1 MKKKMIWFIVGAV
14 LLIGIGFSLFKAS
27 QYTDI
32 HIQKTVTIDAPV
44 EEAFAMVQYL
54 EQFPKWSPFLAQ
66 DPTQTYEVKG
76 QDGQIGAQYHWEG
89 NEGKDLGYQEI
100 VALEVNRHV
109 GMQCSIQKPFEATP
123 TFDYTFSPS
132 GSGVTVTQDFRL
144 HSSHISALF
153 LWIFGAEA
161 EMEATNAQGL
171 ALLKEAV
178 EG

>member
-1 MKKKMIWFIVGAV
+1 MIWFIVGAV
-14 LLIGIGFSLFKAS
+14 LLGVIGFSLFKAS

-32 HIQKTVTIDAPV
+32 HIQKSVSIEAPV

-54 EQFPKWSPFLAQ
+54 ERFPQWSPFLAQ
-66 DPTQTYEVKG
+66 DPTQSYEVKG
-76 QDGQIGAQYHWEG
+76 KDGQIGAQYHWEG
-89 NEGKDLGYQEI
+89 NQGKDLGYQEI
-100 VALEVNRHV
+100 VALEVNQHV

-123 TFDYTFSPS
+123 TFDYTFTPT
-132 GSGVTVTQDFRL
+132 GTGVTVTQDFHL
-144 HSSHISALF
+144 QSSLMSALF

-171 ALLKEAV
+171 SLLKQAV